1 MNGNLPLGAEN
12 DPRAPYN
19 QVERDL
25 PLDLLQDARDYLKDA
40 LEGGLIWE
48 ALEEAGFLEEDM
60 DAAYD
65 QISNDIADILS

>member
-1 MNGNLPLGAEN
+1 MNSNLPLGAEN

-40 LEGGLIWE
+40 LENGLIWE

-65 QISNDIADILS
+65 QISNDIADIL